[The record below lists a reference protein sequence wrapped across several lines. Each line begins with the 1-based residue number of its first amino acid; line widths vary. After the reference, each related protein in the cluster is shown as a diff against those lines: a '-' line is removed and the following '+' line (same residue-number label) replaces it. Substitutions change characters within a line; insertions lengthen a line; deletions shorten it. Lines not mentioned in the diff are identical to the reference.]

1 MFLLYNQYISCMFI
15 NKNQRKDFS
24 NIILKIQEYIYET
37 WCVDYDNGC
46 VNSNSINFFSF
57 F

>member
-37 WCVDYDNGC
+37 
-46 VNSNSINFFSF
+46 
-57 F
+57 